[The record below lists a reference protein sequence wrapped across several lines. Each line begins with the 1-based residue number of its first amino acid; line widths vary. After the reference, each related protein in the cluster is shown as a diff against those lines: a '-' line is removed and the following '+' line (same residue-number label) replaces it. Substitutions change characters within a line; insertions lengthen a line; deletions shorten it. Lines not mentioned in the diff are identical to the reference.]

1 MIHKYGLPLTGPSWL
16 GFPMRAGHFPSEGK
30 IEDLTSPSDTV
41 LFWTGAP
48 SEVQL
53 GHRFDEGPASKAR
66 FQRQSGMFDL
76 LPRGISLDSVQW
88 QAGAETSCV
97 SVNFPEQS
105 VQQLFGANAAPLPL
119 GDIPKF
125 AVSDS
130 HVSDLIQRLHA
141 QATSGNPLGASYAQ
155 GLSLTLVSYVF
166 SRYGKNASTAP
177 PSSGR
182 RLERVQAEALKA
194 FVEEFLAQDIGLI
207 DMAAVAGYS
216 PDHFSR
222 CFRETFGVSPY
233 RYLLNRRVER
243 AKSML
248 RDRSLSITTIA
259 SACGFAGQSHLN
271 AVFKRIAGTTPGK
284 YRKG

>member
-16 GFPMRAGHFPSEGK
+16 GFPMRVGHFPTDGK
-30 IEDLTSPSDTV
+30 IEDLTSPCDTV
-41 LFWTGAP
+41 LFWTGSA
-48 SEVQL
+48 STVQL
-53 GHRFDEGPASKAR
+53 GHRHDGGPATKAR
-66 FQRQSGMFDL
+66 FQRQSGMIDL
-76 LPRGISLDSVQW
+76 LPRGISLDTVHW
-88 QAGAETSCV
+88 QAGADTSCV

-105 VQQLFGANAAPLPL
+105 VRQLLGARAEELPL
-119 GDIPKF
+119 GEIPKF
-125 AVSDS
+125 ALADA
-130 HVSDLIQRLHA
+130 HVADLVERLHV
-141 QATSGNPLGASYAQ
+141 QATAGNPLGSSYAQ

-166 SRYGKNASTAP
+166 SRYGKNANSTP

-182 RLERVQAEALKA
+182 RLERVQTEALRS
-194 FVEEFLAQDIGLI
+194 FIEEFLAQDIGLI

-243 AKSML
+243 AKTML
-248 RDRSLSITTIA
+248 RDRSLSIATVA

-284 YRKG
+284 YRRG